1 MEFHDEQLAKDYL
14 SCVSYFRLKYF
25 WIDMIDEV
33 SDDFKEDN
41 SLSSNHL
48 ILVNQLKPRRFHV
61 DLCYDA
67 KRTKL

>member
-33 SDDFKEDN
+33 SDFFIFLRDG
-41 SLSSNHL
+41 LRMPL
-48 ILVNQLKPRRFHV
+48 G
-61 DLCYDA
+61 
-67 KRTKL
+67 

>member
-33 SDDFKEDN
+33 SDDFKED
-41 SLSSNHL
+41 
-48 ILVNQLKPRRFHV
+48 K
-61 DLCYDA
+61 
-67 KRTKL
+67 